1 MMKVK
6 ILHDEWKKIG
16 RRMGWSK
23 IAQDLSGKNPAEFKL
38 PMFLRGAK
46 PKYGYSGSLFD
57 IQFNSDWDKASFI
70 LHSASVK
77 GTPSKSHDAYVQSIE
92 AFGLSEAEAVA
103 HGAKVKEYVKSIAK
117 EMASRGQNNGIINV
131 PSQG

>member
-1 MMKVK
+1 MQYK
-6 ILHDEWKKIG
+6 ISKSDWTNIG
-16 RRMGWSK
+16 IQMGWVKQS
-23 IAQDLSGKNPAEFKL
+23 QDLSGKNPAEFKL

-103 HGAKVKEYVKSIAK
+103 HGAKVKEYVKSIAR